1 MKLKALLLAL
11 AVAGGT
17 ASLALAGNG
26 HGKGDE
32 HGHPGKAKKADCRP
46 SIQIELRGTVAAAPS
61 GSALAVLVTK
71 GGAQG
76 ASLAGKQLTL
86 DLSGLKKP
94 VTLEQGDGVRVHARA
109 CVDLAAGT
117 VRLVADRVDT
127 KGGSEHGTTTA
138 ATTAAASALP
148 TTSVPKL
155 TTTVTR

>member
-1 MKLKALLLAL
+1 VVTEVLAETGL
-11 AVAGGT
+11 TPYVVGAMA
-17 ASLALAGNG
+17 
-26 HGKGDE
+26 
-32 HGHPGKAKKADCRP
+32 PGRDLVDATC
-46 SIQIELRGTVAAAPS
+46 VAATQDY
-61 GSALAVLVTK
+61 L
-71 GGAQG
+71 
-76 ASLAGKQLTL
+76 
-86 DLSGLKKP
+86 
-94 VTLEQGDGVRVHARA
+94 RA